1 MDPHRRTLISK
12 AVLAVALWVG
22 FWGLSLVLAGALF
35 WVPFAQSSA
44 GSGVDVLGWL
54 AIVAG
59 VGVLWAVRPR
69 HWFAK
74 RVEGWPPLSRED
86 APALHAFV
94 DEVAKRCGVVRPHEI
109 GLEDGA
115 TASIGQDRR
124 GLRRRR
130 RVNIG
135 LPLFAF
141 LDSDELASVLA
152 HEFGHHQGGDLM
164 LGPWVYRTRAS
175 LAQAVDSLEGSAFF
189 LDVPFKAY
197 GRMFLDVSGSV
208 SRDQELAADAR
219 AASAFGRHAAWSA
232 LERIHRLAPS
242 WMVYLHAV
250 AIPVIQHGCR
260 VPVLEGFRAFLR
272 QEKLRPELGR
282 QVEEIE
288 SRAPRPSDTHPPLR
302 ERLAAIDRN
311 GSALAASHHES
322 PGCLDLLGGEATAE
336 TLFYA
341 RATNGKLTEVGW
353 AAVAKE
359 VLLPAQVK
367 RFEDGPLALG
377 KVSPTALPALLADW
391 TSLAR
396 ALAGGGPSFLSP
408 AAERARVRRLLEE
421 WLSAALMIRGFE
433 PLLVPGAPLTLRRGE
448 EAVDPERLVQDLD
461 EGRLSREDFERRAR
475 GWEASSTADAG

>member
-1 MDPHRRTLISK
+1 MDSHRRTLISK
-12 AVLAVALWVG
+12 AVLALALWVG
-22 FWGLSLVLAGALF
+22 FWGLSLALVGALF
-35 WVPFAQSSA
+35 WVPFAQGSA
-44 GSGVDVLGWL
+44 GSGVDVLGRL

-59 VGVLWAVRPR
+59 VGVLWAIRPR

-74 RVEGWPPLSRED
+74 RPDGWAPLSRED

-94 DEVAKRCGVVRPHEI
+94 DEVAQRCGVARPHEI

-124 GLRRRR
+124 GFRRRR

-135 LPLFAF
+135 LPLFAI
-141 LDSDELASVLA
+141 LDTDELASVLA

-197 GRMFLDVSGSV
+197 GRMFLGVSGSV

-219 AASAFGRHAAWSA
+219 AATAFGRHAAWSA
-232 LERIHRLAPS
+232 LEKIHRVAPS
-242 WMVYLHAV
+242 WSVYLHSV

-282 QVEEIE
+282 LVEEIE
-288 SRAPRPSDTHPPLR
+288 SRAPRPSDTHPPLQ

-311 GSALAASHHES
+311 GRALAASHHES
-322 PGCLDLLGGEATAE
+322 PGCLDLLGGEAKAE
-336 TLFYA
+336 ALFYT
-341 RATNGKLTEVGW
+341 RATNGKLTEAGW
-353 AAVAKE
+353 TAVAKE
-359 VLLPAQVK
+359 VLIPAQVK
-367 RFEDGPLALG
+367 RFNEGPLALD
-377 KVSPTALPALLADW
+377 KVAPTALPALLADW
-391 TSLAR
+391 PSLAR

-408 AAERARVRRLLEE
+408 VAERARVRRLLEE

-433 PLLVPGAPLTLRRGE
+433 PLLVPGASLVLRRGE
-448 EAVDPERLVQDLD
+448 ETVDPEKLVQELD
-461 EGRLSREDFERRAR
+461 EGRISRDEYERCAR
-475 GWEASSTADAG
+475 DWEAGSKQDAG